1 MNETNINFDLK
12 NLQIQSFL
20 SIIAIFGSLLLAS
33 FMDNILIE
41 ISWTIKYVVYI
52 LIFVLT
58 MIIMVSGML
67 IEVYPLIQFT
77 FQKDKSRNSKID
89 KKRTNIAWSIFF
101 IGFFLSFVNLIFF
114 GILFSIN
121 VLQTL

>member
-1 MNETNINFDLK
+1 MNETNTNFDVK

-20 SIIAIFGSLLLAS
+20 SIIVIFGSLLLAS

-41 ISWTIKYVVYI
+41 ISWTIKYVIYVLI
-52 LIFVLT
+52 LVISI
-58 MIIMVSGML
+58 IIMVSGML
-67 IEVYPLIQFT
+67 IEAYPLIKAI
-77 FQKDKSRNSKID
+77 FQKDKSRKSKID

-101 IGFFLSFVNLIFF
+101 IGFILSFVNLIFF

>member
-1 MNETNINFDLK
+1 MNETNINFDVK

-20 SIIAIFGSLLLAS
+20 SIIGIFGSLLLAS
-33 FMDNILIE
+33 FIDNILIE
-41 ISWTIKYVVYI
+41 LSWTIKYAVYI
-52 LIFVLT
+52 LILVISI
-58 MIIMVSGML
+58 IIMVSGML
-67 IEVYPLIQFT
+67 IEAYPLIEFT
-77 FQKDKSRNSKID
+77 FQKDKSRKSKID

>member
-1 MNETNINFDLK
+1 MNETNINFDVK